1 MSGEKLKEYL
11 HQIAENVKPE
21 TQLNDIYEQLA
32 LLTDIDESEEQE
44 KLGKVITHEE
54 VITRS
59 VEWLK

>member
-21 TQLNDIYEQLA
+21 TQLNDVYEQLA

-54 VITRS
+54 VVTRS
-59 VEWLK
+59 EEWLK